1 MLPNR
6 PVNHTGVRLGSFE
19 LYIKQEAVFT
29 VYYRLNVDL
38 CNFNSVFFFICRN
51 GLRGGASCIR
61 SL

>member
-38 CNFNSVFFFICRN
+38 CNFNSVFFSYAEM
-51 GLRGGASCIR
+51 G
-61 SL
+61 